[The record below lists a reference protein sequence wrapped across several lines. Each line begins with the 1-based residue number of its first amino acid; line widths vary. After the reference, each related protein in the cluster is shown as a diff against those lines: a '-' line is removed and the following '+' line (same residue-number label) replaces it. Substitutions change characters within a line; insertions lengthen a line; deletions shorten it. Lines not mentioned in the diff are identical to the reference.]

1 MRIQTA
7 GRLWLA
13 GMLLAAVIP
22 VHAADAP
29 DVVVLK
35 AARVHTLTG
44 APIDGGMVVIRAG
57 RIAAVGRDL
66 EIPAGAQVI
75 DLPKAVITPGLI
87 DACCSI
93 DSEIPQSGRERTAG
107 RAQPNLGETLADA
120 AQRKARDGRGARES
134 FGEQPPFPLPDE
146 EVDLPGDR
154 ERPTEPTAAAR
165 EQAWRLGEQ
174 GSSAEQASEVTPH
187 RRALDSVNL
196 LSNDF
201 TRLMKSGVTTVFVSP
216 DTANVI
222 GGRGAVVKTGGPL
235 AARVVQRDG
244 AVKAAMG
251 SDPTQRG
258 DGNNLPPTYG
268 PTPSIHTRRPT
279 TRMGVE
285 WVFRKAFYDA
295 RRAEEGG
302 TLHGAD
308 MPPAAALPEL
318 QAILAGKTPL
328 RIQARMQH
336 DIYTA
341 LRLTREFGL
350 KFTLDEATE
359 AYRCL
364 PLLAEAGVPV
374 IFGPLYMDPTGW
386 RAQTDEV
393 QRPRLN
399 TPQQLAEAGIRFA
412 LTAQEQRDE
421 QGLVRQGMLA
431 VRNGLPAEQALQA
444 ITATPAELLGL
455 QGEIGVLRPEA
466 RADVVVWSTE
476 PFDATSRPLV
486 VLIDGRVV
494 YDARED

>member
-1 MRIQTA
+1 MRLRA
-7 GRLWLA
+7 GRALGMA
-13 GMLLAAVIP
+13 GLLLALPLLGSAAEGPAVI
-22 VHAADAP
+22 
-29 DVVVLK
+29 VLK
-35 AARVHTLTG
+35 AARVYSLTG
-44 APIDGGMVVIRAG
+44 DPIDGGMVVIRDG
-57 RIAAVGRDL
+57 RIAAVGRNAD
-66 EIPAGAQVI
+66 IPAGAHVI
-75 DLPKAVITPGLI
+75 DLPSAVITPGLI

-93 DSEIPQSGRERTAG
+93 NSGIPQSGSERVAG
-107 RAQPNLGETLADA
+107 DAQPSLWNRLADA
-120 AQRKARDGRGARES
+120 VRRAPDDRRRAGVNSTE
-134 FGEQPPFPLPDE
+134 PPPIPVPDR

-154 ERPTEPTAAAR
+154 ERPTEPTAAAQ
-165 EQAWRLGEQ
+165 ELAWRLGEQ

-187 RRALDSVNL
+187 RRVLDSVNL
-196 LSNDF
+196 LSPDF
-201 TRLMKSGVTTVFVSP
+201 TRLLQSGVTTVFLSP

-222 GGRGAVVKTGGPL
+222 GGHGAIVKTGGPL

-258 DGNNLPPTYG
+258 DSNNLPPTYG

-295 RRAEEGG
+295 QLAQAGG
-302 TLHGAD
+302 KLHGAD
-308 MPPAAALPEL
+308 MPPAAAIPEL
-318 QAILAGKTPL
+318 QAILAGTTPL

-341 LRLTREFGL
+341 LRLAREFHL
-350 KFTLDEATE
+350 KFILDEATE

-364 PLLAEAGVPV
+364 PQLAEAGVPV
-374 IFGPLYMDPTGW
+374 IFGPLYMEPSGW

-393 QRPRLN
+393 RRPRLN
-399 TPQQLAEAGIRFA
+399 TPRQLAEAGIPFA

-431 VRNGLPAEQALQA
+431 VRNGLSADQALRA
-444 ITATPAELLGL
+444 ITASPAELLGL
-455 QGEIGVLRPEA
+455 EGQIGVLRPAA
-466 RADVVVWSTE
+466 RADVVIWSTE

-494 YDARED
+494 YDAREE